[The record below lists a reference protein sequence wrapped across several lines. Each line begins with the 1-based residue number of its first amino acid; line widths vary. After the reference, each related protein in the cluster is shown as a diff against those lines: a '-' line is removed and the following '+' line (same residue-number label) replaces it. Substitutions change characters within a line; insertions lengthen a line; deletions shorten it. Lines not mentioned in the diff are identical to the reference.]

1 MADAEK
7 SILDLLKK
15 RTSRVYYHDF
25 VQGMFALTILAN
37 FLINIIETCLTDE
50 HLRQKGV
57 KDGLWLSDVVFTIIF
72 TMELVLNMLCNWFF
86 PFWKDGWNIFD
97 FITVLFSLVALVEI
111 NLPSE
116 LNVLRS
122 IKVFRAA
129 RLFAKS
135 KDLKLIMNGIL
146 ASLVPVLNTVF
157 IFIIVTAMFAVIGKQ
172 LFYKDY
178 PENFFNFSIAMF
190 SMYQVAT
197 GDGWAG
203 DIARPIVFHF
213 DETGHVT
220 IDSVAYVFF
229 ILYTVFASL
238 FLLNVVVAVLLD
250 KFTQSQSYEED
261 QSALSNWAVENYNS
275 LDPLLHSLACIDTRV
290 QLQRTLGNLFRILAD
305 QGSALTFVQMHL
317 GLKSLPF
324 NPRIYFTKDDW
335 DSLHGHEVGTDSN
348 SMSCDYFIDSLDRL
362 HHQYLRKRSLR
373 IPLLIHIIVNDN
385 KRYLA
390 RMQ

>member
-50 HLRQKGV
+50 YLRQKGV
-57 KDGLWLSDVVFTIIF
+57 KDGLWISDMVFTIIF

-97 FITVLFSLVALVEI
+97 FITVLFSVVALVEI

-135 KDLKLIMNGIL
+135 KDLKKIMNGIL
-146 ASLVPVLNTVF
+146 ASLAPVLNTVF
-157 IFIIVTAMFAVIGKQ
+157 IFLLVTAMFAVIGKQ

-178 PENFFNFSIAMF
+178 PENFFNFSVAMF
-190 SMYQVAT
+190 SMYQVAS

-203 DIARPIVFHF
+203 DIARPIVFHW
-213 DETGHVT
+213 DENGHLT
-220 IDSVAYVFF
+220 INSVAYTFF

-261 QSALSNWAVENYNS
+261 QLERKLALSSWAVENYNS
-275 LDPLLHSLACIDTRV
+275 LDPLLRSLVCIDTRD
-290 QLQRTLGNLFRILAD
+290 QLERTLGNLFKILAD
-305 QGSALTFVQMHL
+305 RGSALTFAKMHM

-324 NPRIYFTKDDW
+324 VPRIYFTVDDW
-335 DSLHGHEVGTDSN
+335 DSLHGHEGGTDSN
-348 SMSCDYFIDSLDRL
+348 SMSCDYFIESLDRL
-362 HHQYLRKRSLR
+362 HHQYLRKRSPPHPASDKCYC
-373 IPLLIHIIVNDN
+373 I
-385 KRYLA
+385 
-390 RMQ
+390 